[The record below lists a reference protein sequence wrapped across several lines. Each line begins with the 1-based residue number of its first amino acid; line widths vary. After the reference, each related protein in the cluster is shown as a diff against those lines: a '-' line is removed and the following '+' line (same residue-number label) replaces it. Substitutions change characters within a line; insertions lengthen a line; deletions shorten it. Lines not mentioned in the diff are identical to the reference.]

1 MRKTESQRGV
11 QGHMSVRS
19 ELGLPD
25 LGHSPFY
32 LLKTRANQETIKRGY
47 RLPSLLQE
55 DRDVLPSGSREM
67 A

>member
-1 MRKTESQRGV
+1 
-11 QGHMSVRS
+11 MSVRS